1 MNEIRKLSMLDF
13 MMNLLKKWKKI
24 VIVMVVMGIL
34 AGVFSFIQ
42 NRNSKEATPSD
53 QVTKNYSEADQ
64 KVYARQEEALA
75 TYQSYYE
82 MYTKYLD
89 ESIKMQINP
98 EEVFEGTLSC
108 LISGATQEDV
118 LRLRSKCDEIVKS
131 KEFFDMVRTRL
142 GIDSEDAYIHE
153 LISIGFEPYENE
165 VGLMSFKVIH
175 FDEEACRNILEIIQ
189 SGIEQIKSDVGQCEI
204 LTSDILKTKKMSLAA
219 DKENY
224 YNLKWNYY
232 DHLARVRE
240 DRKNLEMSYSTA
252 LVEPESQTKSSNIIY
267 IIIGLVA
274 GGVLAVM
281 FYGIR
286 YLFSEY
292 VHTQKDINGL
302 QEVSIVSVTNEKK
315 EAKGIVDS
323 WLDKWEKKTGNKPNG
338 SLEMS
343 VLPIIMSV
351 KQKNLSEICLTGSL
365 FKSQQCCKLAKQVQ
379 VVFEKY
385 GIKVLILNSILT
397 DLHAVQTLVNTGNI
411 VFYEVC
417 EKTKHKDICEEVLKA
432 QQCGVDIQGIIIEK
446 R

>member
-1 MNEIRKLSMLDF
+1 
-13 MMNLLKKWKKI
+13 
-24 VIVMVVMGIL
+24 
-34 AGVFSFIQ
+34 
-42 NRNSKEATPSD
+42 
-53 QVTKNYSEADQ
+53 
-64 KVYARQEEALA
+64 
-75 TYQSYYE
+75 
-82 MYTKYLD
+82 
-89 ESIKMQINP
+89 
-98 EEVFEGTLSC
+98 
-108 LISGATQEDV
+108 
-118 LRLRSKCDEIVKS
+118 
-131 KEFFDMVRTRL
+131 
-142 GIDSEDAYIHE
+142 
-153 LISIGFEPYENE
+153 
-165 VGLMSFKVIH
+165 
-175 FDEEACRNILEIIQ
+175 
-189 SGIEQIKSDVGQCEI
+189 
-204 LTSDILKTKKMSLAA
+204 
-219 DKENY
+219 
-224 YNLKWNYY
+224 
-232 DHLARVRE
+232 
-240 DRKNLEMSYSTA
+240 
-252 LVEPESQTKSSNIIY
+252 
-267 IIIGLVA
+267 
-274 GGVLAVM
+274 M